1 MRAQAELEQWQA
13 QLLAREKELIA
24 VGKQQA
30 ATELELKQREEAL
43 CALELERR
51 VKDEHLERLQQLFGN
66 ERAAGLAGD
75 AIEP

>member
-43 CALELERR
+43 SALELERR